1 MYTVSFRTFGCK
13 LNQSETAAMVKDFID
28 RGYRVLPANRGA
40 DVFVLNTCTVTGR
53 SDAKCRQAIRHALK
67 LNPASTVIVVGCY
80 SQVAARQLKK
90 IHGVDYILGTS
101 EKHHVFDYVSGPGKQ
116 DDPQIAIGQI
126 ENAKKAESRIGE
138 YLEHTRA
145 FLKIQD
151 GCDNRCSYCVVP
163 LARGPSRSVP
173 PDDILRQADTLSSRG
188 YKEIVL
194 TGVHIGKYGK
204 DLEPKQSLSQLLR
217 RLMEASGFWR
227 LRLSSLDPEDFTED
241 LLECI
246 GESDRVCRH
255 FHIPLQSGS
264 DAVLASMNRSYT
276 AEKVRSVIH
285 KIVSG
290 FTNVGL
296 GTDVIAGFPGETD
309 DQFEETVRFIEGLP
323 FTYLHVFP
331 FSPRNGT
338 KAASMQNRVHA
349 RDRLIRTQQLRAL
362 GKVKKERFIEKWLGL
377 EVTILLESRENNGW
391 MDGLTSEYLRVNVPY
406 DESLVNRFAR
416 VRVQRMQDFSARGR
430 VLEIIEDETL

>member
-1 MYTVSFRTFGCK
+1 
-13 LNQSETAAMVKDFID
+13 MVKDFMD
-28 RGYRVLPANRGA
+28 HGYRVIPANRGA

-80 SQVAARQLKK
+80 AQVAARQLQK
-90 IHGVDYILGTS
+90 IPGVDYILGTS
-101 EKHHVFDYVSGPGKQ
+101 EKHHLFDYVPGPGKQ
-116 DDPQIAIGQI
+116 SNPQITIGPV
-126 ENAKKAESRIGE
+126 ENVKRAESRMGE
-138 YLEHTRA
+138 YLDHTRA

-173 PDDILRQADTLSSRG
+173 PDDILRQADILSSKG

-204 DLEPKQSLSQLLR
+204 DSEPKQSLSQLLR
-217 RLMEASGFWR
+217 RLTAVSGFGR
-227 LRLSSLDPEDFTED
+227 LRLSSLDPEDITDE
-241 LLECI
+241 LLEFVNGTARI
-246 GESDRVCRH
+246 CRH

-264 DAVLASMNRSYT
+264 DAILAAMNRSYT

-285 KIVSG
+285 KIISR
-290 FTNVGL
+290 FPNVGL

-309 DQFEETVRFIEGLP
+309 EQFEETVRFIDGLP

-331 FSPRNGT
+331 FSPRIGT
-338 KAASMQNRVHA
+338 KAAGMRNRVQA
-349 RDRLIRTQQLRAL
+349 RDRLIRTKRYRAL
-362 GKVKKERFIEKWLGL
+362 GRAKKERFIGKWLGQ
-377 EVTILLESRENNGW
+377 EVTVLLESRENNGW
-391 MDGLTSEYLRVNVPY
+391 MGGLTSEYLRVNVPY

-416 VRVQRMQDFSARGR
+416 VRVQSMQDFSARGC
-430 VLEIIEDETL
+430 VLDIIEDKALWKDV

>member
-1 MYTVSFRTFGCK
+1 
-13 LNQSETAAMVKDFID
+13 
-28 RGYRVLPANRGA
+28 VLPANRGT
-40 DVFVLNTCTVTGR
+40 DVFVINTCTVTGR
-53 SDAKCRQAIRHALK
+53 SDAKCRQSIRHALK

-80 SQVAARQLKK
+80 AQVAARQLKK
-90 IHGVDYILGTS
+90 IPGVDYILGTS
-101 EKHHVFDYVSGPGKQ
+101 EKHHLFDYIPGPGKQ
-116 DDPQIAIGQI
+116 SDPQIAIGQV
-126 ENAKKAESRIGE
+126 ENVKIAESRIGE
-138 YLEHTRA
+138 YLDHTRA

-173 PDDILRQADTLSSRG
+173 LDDILRQADTLSCKG

-204 DLEPKQSLSQLLR
+204 DLEPKQALHQLLR

-227 LRLSSLDPEDFTED
+227 LRLSSLDPEDITDD
-241 LLECI
+241 LLECMS
-246 GESDRVCRH
+246 ESERICRH

-264 DAVLASMNRSYT
+264 DTVLTAMNRSYT
-276 AEKVRSVIH
+276 ADKVRSVIH
-285 KIVSG
+285 KIVSR

-309 DQFEETVRFIEGLP
+309 EQFEETVLFIDGLP

-338 KAASMQNRVHA
+338 KAAGMRNRIHA
-349 RDRLIRTQQLRAL
+349 RDRLIRTQRLREL
-362 GKVKKERFIEKWLGL
+362 GKAKREKFIEKWLEQ
-377 EVTILLESRENNGW
+377 EVTVLLESRENNGW
-391 MDGLTSEYLRVNVPY
+391 MGGLTSEYLRVNVPY

-416 VRVQRMQDFSARGR
+416 VKVQNTQDLSARGY
-430 VLEIIEDETL
+430 VLDVI